1 MKNVQKQ
8 VPSILI
14 LIALVGFP
22 QISESIFTPVLPAI
36 SRTLSVTAQTSQ
48 LTMGSYFVGFA
59 IGVLVW
65 GRLSDGIGR
74 RPAMLWGIAVYLF
87 GNFALWL
94 APNFKVLMFARVLQ
108 AFGAASGSV
117 ITQTIMRESFSGV
130 EGERVF
136 AKISAAM
143 ALAPAL
149 GPLIGGALATYF
161 GNYRFV
167 FVGLMVM
174 AGSLWFY
181 VLWRLPE
188 TRITMPEVSPWPQV
202 AVQMLR
208 SPQVWGYGLLISGI
222 NGILFSYYAEA
233 PFIFEQHFGM
243 STVQYGWL
251 GLLIAGS
258 SILGALITNY
268 TAGKLA
274 PNKLISYGLLIAV
287 LGACGMWLA
296 AENLI
301 ASLLMIFIMFGGI
314 YTALP
319 LVLNRA
325 LIGFEA
331 VIGTASGLLSFGYYL
346 LISALTLL
354 MSAMHDGSVLAL
366 PKYVLLVGVLMLIA
380 DRLLVNHESR
390 R

>member
-1 MKNVQKQ
+1 MKNVQKS
-8 VPSILI
+8 VPSLFI

-36 SRTLSVTAQTSQ
+36 SESLTVTAKTSQ

-59 IGVLVW
+59 IGVLFW

-74 RPAMLWGIAVYLF
+74 RPAMLWGLAVYLL

-94 APNFKVLMFARVLQ
+94 APDFNVLLLARVLQ
-108 AFGAASGSV
+108 AFGAAAGSV

-161 GNYRFV
+161 DNYRAV
-167 FVGLMVM
+167 FVGLMMM
-174 AGSLWFY
+174 AGLLWVY

-188 TRITMPEVSPWPQV
+188 TRDSIPQV
-202 AVQMLR
+202 APWSQVASLMLR
-208 SPQVWGYGLLISGI
+208 SPQVWGYCLLISGI

-233 PFIFEQHFGM
+233 PFIFERHFGL
-243 STVQYGWL
+243 SAVQYGWL
-251 GLLIAGS
+251 GLLIAS
-258 SILGALITNY
+258 ASIIGALITNF
-268 TAGKLA
+268 TAGKFT
-274 PNKLISYGLLIAV
+274 PNALISGGLLVSV
-287 LGACGMWLA
+287 LGGCGMWLT
-296 AENLI
+296 AENLV
-301 ASLLMIFIMFGGI
+301 ASLSMIFIMFLGI

-325 LIGFEA
+325 LIGFEP
-331 VIGTASGLLSFGYYL
+331 VIGTASGLLSFVYYL

-354 MSAMHDGSVLAL
+354 MSAMHDGTVLAL
-366 PKYVLLVGVLMLIA
+366 PRYTLLVGVAMVLA
-380 DRLLVNHESR
+380 DWLLVNR
-390 R
+390 KITV